1 VTEAPAR
8 QVATELRRRGLAVPA
23 RLLIDAHRPL
33 SPMLADA
40 GAALGPL
47 LRVLGGRPA
56 TILRDLLDDEA
67 AMDHLL
73 AELDDLEERHAESG

>member
-1 VTEAPAR
+1 MTGAPAR
-8 QVATELRRRGLAVPA
+8 EVAEELRRRGLAAPA

-33 SPMLADA
+33 GPLLSDA

-47 LRVLGGRPA
+47 LGVLGGRPA
-56 TILRDLLDDEA
+56 TVLRDLLDDEA

-73 AELDDLEERHAESG
+73 AELDDLEKRHAESG